1 MKKTGICPKCN
12 HDKIIIIKDQLHEN
26 GGGNISQITNHIN
39 KPSQVFTFYICE
51 NCGYIEEYLD
61 KEEIKKLLNYKPVG
75 SKIKDIF
82 K

>member
-1 MKKTGICPKCN
+1 MYDYK
-12 HDKIIIIKDQLHEN
+12 LHLAI
-26 GGGNISQITNHIN
+26 GTPGLARGSSQ
-39 KPSQVFTFYICE
+39 
-51 NCGYIEEYLD
+51 IEEYLD

>member
-1 MKKTGICPKCN
+1 MFKEGNTAKK
-12 HDKIIIIKDQLHEN
+12 
-26 GGGNISQITNHIN
+26 
-39 KPSQVFTFYICE
+39 TFYICE

-61 KEEIKKLLNYKPVG
+61 KEEIKKLLKPVG

>member
-1 MKKTGICPKCN
+1 MK
-12 HDKIIIIKDQLHEN
+12 
-26 GGGNISQITNHIN
+26 
-39 KPSQVFTFYICE
+39 TFYICE

-61 KEEIKKLLNYKPVG
+61 KEKIKKLLNYKPVG